1 MLSSMKLR
9 DAIKEDIGRDPTVD
23 EVKNIESFLMR
34 KRHEDIG
41 IKGIASIT
49 TPSYTDVLN
58 ALLSMCENRTNGT
71 TCIGYDLE
79 NNNVE
84 CWTAKEIIT
93 SKMCKKASKEF
104 DIRYKREKLR
114 KNVGQAVEKWIMNLF
129 DKEII
134 DLKKEK

>member
-1 MLSSMKLR
+1 
-9 DAIKEDIGRDPTVD
+9 
-23 EVKNIESFLMR
+23 MR
-34 KRHEDIG
+34 I
-41 IKGIASIT
+41 
-49 TPSYTDVLN
+49 
-58 ALLSMCENRTNGT
+58 GT